1 MRKKLL
7 SEIAIYSG
15 DVKMPE
21 YFEIDRE
28 TIFNSLIKYNTRE
41 DITTF
46 PHSKELDK
54 LNTYLSDFI
63 NLNYDIKLIT
73 KNTTGDIYP
82 PRDMSEPKLE
92 VNPVDLYNSPDFVML
107 YGVNVGEDSC
117 EVVIEYDD
125 NRRKGRTWSIP
136 LKNNY
141 FIMFPAT
148 QKYHIS
154 KNKSDQINFIL
165 TTTYE
170 YI

>member
-28 TIFNSLIKYNTRE
+28 TIINSLIKYNTTQ
-41 DITTF
+41 DIKTF
-46 PHSKELDK
+46 HASRELDK
-54 LNTYLSDFI
+54 LNTYMSDFI
-63 NLNYDIKLIT
+63 NLNYGFTLIP

-92 VNPVDLYNSPDFVML
+92 VNPVDLYNSADFVML

-117 EVVIEYDD
+117 DVVIEYDD
-125 NRRKGRTWSIP
+125 NRRKGRQWLQP
-136 LKNNY
+136 LKNNH